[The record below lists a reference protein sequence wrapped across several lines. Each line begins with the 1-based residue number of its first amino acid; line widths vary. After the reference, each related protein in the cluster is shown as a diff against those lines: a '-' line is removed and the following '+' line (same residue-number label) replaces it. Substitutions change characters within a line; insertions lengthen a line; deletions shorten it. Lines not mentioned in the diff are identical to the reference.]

1 MEIARIKMLEDENLR
16 LNQAL
21 DKSNHGK
28 VYTIF
33 IPFLCVSVCVRSKC
47 IIYYIS

>member
-21 DKSNHGK
+21 DKSNRGK
-28 VYTIF
+28 VYTIC

-47 IIYYIS
+47 ITY